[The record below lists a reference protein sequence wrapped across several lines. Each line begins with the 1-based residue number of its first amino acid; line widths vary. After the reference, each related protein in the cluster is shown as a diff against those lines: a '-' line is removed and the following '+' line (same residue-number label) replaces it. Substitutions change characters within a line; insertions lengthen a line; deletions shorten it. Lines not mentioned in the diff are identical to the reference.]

1 MELNMI
7 FSIKPKRVVGLFLF
21 CSLFLSASVFAE
33 NPLITRHFSGVW
45 DQPEQESQGIILQ
58 IGEQEG
64 DIKVGIAYWFTFSV
78 EGLASAWFLG
88 VGPVNGN
95 EINMVLYA
103 AASVGFMDG
112 DVEGDANVEE
122 IGTLDLVFKNCNH
135 GIATF
140 TTTDHPI
147 GSGEFPIK
155 RISSIYRTRCSG
167 GISDD
172 KGSGGEPE
180 QLEVKL
186 MPAVEGADGEGKAK
200 FWERDDRSD
209 FKVEAEGIPDGTY
222 SLKVCEEADPVGEL
236 VVAAGEGEL
245 AFRSPAHDD
254 ILELSFDPRDCK
266 IELLDGETVVLTSGD
281 AVLAEKEKG
290 KKDKEDEEGIEI
302 EIDLASTEVIVGA
315 RGEAEYEIYA
325 EETEFS
331 VKIKDVPAGSYT
343 VKVDGS
349 QVGVIEVVEDD
360 GDFEGKIKFTDPVEP
375 DTLELDF
382 DPLGKLI
389 EVLNAGDAVI
399 LSAQFPAM

>member
-1 MELNMI
+1 MI
-7 FSIKPKRVVGLFLF
+7 FSIKPKRVGGLFLF
-21 CSLFLSASVFAE
+21 CSLFLSASVFAA

-58 IGEQEG
+58 IGEQE
-64 DIKVGIAYWFTFSV
+64 DDTKVGIAYWFTFDI
-78 EGLASAWFLG
+78 EGLKSTWFLG
-88 VGPVNGN
+88 VGPVDGN
-95 EINMVLYA
+95 EINMTLYSA
-103 AASVGFMDG
+103 ANVGFMEG
-112 DVEGDANVEE
+112 DVEGDTDVDV
-122 IGTLDLVFKNCNH
+122 IGTLQLVFKNCNH
-135 GIATF
+135 GIATYDTS
-140 TTTDHPI
+140 TTEHPI

-172 KGSGGEPE
+172 KESGGEPE

-222 SLKVCEEADPVGEL
+222 SLKVCEEPDPVGEL
-236 VVAAGEGEL
+236 VVVAGEGEL

-331 VKIKDVPAGSYT
+331 VKIKDVPAGSYKL
-343 VKVDGS
+343 KVDGAE
-349 QVGVIEVVEDD
+349 VGVIEVVEED
-360 GDFEGKIKFTDPVEP
+360 GDFEGKIKFTDPIEP

-389 EVLNAGDAVI
+389 EVLNGDDAVI
-399 LSAQFPAM
+399 LNAQFPIM